1 MTRGQIVIFHDEGIT
16 TSTEFN
22 GDMYFASDEWAGHG
36 TEVVEALKD
45 IHSLEDYK
53 KFVTAFNK
61 EHFKYEEE
69 LFYNPLTDG
78 RAKYTEAQIL
88 DMTEG
93 YFDKW
98 FSDYLYFKNLREY
111 DVVLIT
117 DDGNMLTIESGGIL
131 ALNFGEYNDECI
143 KHSTGIKAGIPD
155 KYIDICEELDWSV
168 HICNDDVE
176 LEKYSPAGEDFIFT
190 VPTLNFV
197 KEVEQYAED
206 YDPDEHAEMWIDS
219 RGKGGC
225 PSSIRELIDDA
236 DAIAEML
243 KELAKSLKNVSNR
256 R

>member
-22 GDMYFASDEWAGHG
+22 GDMYFASGEWDGHG

-45 IHSLEDYK
+45 IHSQEDYK

-61 EHFKYEEE
+61 EHFQYEEG
-69 LFYNPLTDG
+69 LFFNPLTDCG
-78 RAKYTEAQIL
+78 TKYTEMQLL

-98 FSDYLYFKNLREY
+98 FSDYLFFKNLRED
-111 DVVLIT
+111 DVTLIT

-131 ALNFGEYNDECI
+131 ALNYGEYNEECA
-143 KHSTGIKAGIPD
+143 KHSTGIKVGISD
-155 KYIDICEELDWSV
+155 KYIDICEGLDWSV
-168 HICNDDVE
+168 HIYNEDVE
-176 LEKYSPAGEDFIFT
+176 LEKYSPAGEDFVFA

-197 KEVEQYAED
+197 KEVESYAENF
-206 YDPDEHAEMWIDS
+206 DPDEHAEMWVES

-243 KELAKSLKNVSNR
+243 KELAEALKNGGAK
-256 R
+256 

>member
-22 GDMYFASDEWAGHG
+22 GDMYFATDDGYGYG

-61 EHFKYEEE
+61 KNFQYEEE

-78 RAKYTEAQIL
+78 RTKYTEVEL
-88 DMTEG
+88 LNMTEG

-98 FSDYLYFKNLREY
+98 FSDYLYFKNLRED
-111 DVVLIT
+111 DVTLIT
-117 DDGNMLTIESGGIL
+117 DDGNMLTVESGGIL
-131 ALNFGEYNDECI
+131 ALNYGEYNEECAQ
-143 KHSTGIKAGIPD
+143 HSTGIKVGIPD
-155 KYIDICEELDWSV
+155 KYIDICEDLDWSV
-168 HICNDDVE
+168 HIYKDDVE

-197 KEVEQYAED
+197 KQVEEYAED
-206 YDPDEHAEMWIDS
+206 FDPDEHAEMWVDS

-225 PSSIRELIDDA
+225 PSSIRDLIDDA

-243 KELAKSLKNVSNR
+243 KELAEALKNGGAK
-256 R
+256 